1 MATLSVSG
9 FTGHLLALNGSYTQ
23 QADNHGKPTYKK
35 HAEKDGTTQCCVYYW
50 DERDGEALSGWWM
63 APEVGG
69 EQVWSHCVSR
79 NPTPPTRGWKVPWH
93 TQTPD
98 NRVVLELKPAGAM
111 GGGMQQGGYGQQ
123 KRGFEPPQHQQHQ
136 QHQEQNK
143 FARTNQYGQQGD
155 KGHQKGGHVQQ
166 GNAQKGGHVQQGSYG
181 GSQQHGQ
188 QHHQQN
194 QYSKPEMGGKGGG
207 YGQHQQQQT
216 QAQQRYGQGGYGQ
229 YNQQQQNQQQAQHE
243 VRQKQQKEHKLNQL
257 NTQITTA
264 ETAMAK
270 LTGKEA
276 EEPNFDKNRAMQGAK
291 NAISGAQ
298 RSIDTHVKSGG
309 LDEASVSTQRQ
320 KLKKLETDLNKFE
333 ESLKKQQQAK
343 LEQIKTSYVSEL
355 TALVVESEKRVEKS
369 KDAAVLFTC
378 EMAEHIKP
386 EETMAAKEK
395 TDAEANPATESI
407 KKCKDL
413 MQQKE
418 KEFRVFP
425 AAEVEPIRAS
435 VKPLQTR
442 LQTAEKELVALK
454 NQAMTAVRKA
464 QQQLAKEKRERE
476 QEEAKKERERV
487 QTWNREL
494 VSFAFQINLVGEEIA
509 RSKSDEKDADT
520 LKALEAKLR
529 GLKNEMKKRSE
540 MKECQPQSKSKAQ
553 QTMSR
558 LDQHL
563 KKIGAIVKELDDKNQ
578 DAVRRAGILVAAA
591 LRKKVADSDLD
602 TVFASVTLNTNKL
615 DKGKFERMVKNLDVV
630 EDAASVAVPMFK
642 EVCKSTGL
650 ELTVLDKD
658 AFSLHVV
665 NAYHSVVKAT
675 SLTAEQC
682 PKSAKISTLEVESV
696 VQVLEGPVEV
706 EGAMRVRL
714 SIENKTGTAEEGWAT
729 LRYNGE
735 DLLAKYSPHYT
746 VLSETVL
753 TNTFALKGFKVVRRI
768 KADEKFRAIGIPVY
782 NKESDM
788 WRINGITDEKEN
800 VWVTIVG
807 NRGTSLLRNNPISVL
822 SAAAQKEAEAEEFSE
837 ERLNDMLSTMAD
849 EAKTKMEKEIK
860 GVAEAVTAIN
870 VKLAALEKQDEEGQE
885 PTNEEVSTT
894 CKEAD
899 EAFKEY
905 ETKYHAVQ
913 RNINLMHQ
921 NLRQVETGPYA
932 EVKKTYGEFG
942 EQLREQDKEVKELMQ
957 KKRTVSQSVRNKEN
971 ERRLAKEKKEQ
982 EDQANA
988 LMEQLPPKQEQ
999 LEALQTRLKATQE
1012 VDQPRLVDSIGE
1024 YQNKIKKVEQ
1034 ELDALKIAFNELIS
1048 WTTEV
1053 TPQVPR
1059 GALIK
1064 PVGEIK
1070 KLKNNATNALRGVE
1084 EGHKRLKNY
1093 QNEFKEKIRVDFA
1106 VTLTKTMEK
1115 KELNAQKLFDMLKK
1129 DADTL
1134 SLEKFDAFA
1143 KKLVKGLEDTEELVR
1158 AALGPIKELTAD
1170 HLDALSR
1177 TNYRCLKR
1185 ALITDIVDIKTCKRL
1200 KTIEKEELVQVV
1212 EKHVICPETGLTR
1225 FKARSDDGMEGY
1237 VTIRGNKNSHYL
1249 TFQQSWYKVV
1259 KETVLTDLFE
1269 MKDFKALRRL
1279 KPGDYVRE
1287 LTMPNVEEKS
1297 QLMRMKAQTLDD
1309 NTIGWVTIKGNH
1321 GSQFLVNTDLPADME
1336 FGKKDAKSEEQTTAT
1351 EAKEEEMEKQV
1362 NEEAPEEAASAEAAS
1377 N

>member
-9 FTGHLLALNGSYTQ
+9 FTGHLLALNGNYTQ

-50 DERDGEALSGWWM
+50 DERDGEALAGWWM

-93 TQTPD
+93 TATPD
-98 NRVVLELKPAGAM
+98 NRVVLELKQAGSM

-123 KRGFEPPQHQQHQ
+123 KRGYEPPQQQHQ
-136 QHQEQNK
+136 QNK
-143 FARTNQYGQQGD
+143 FQRTNQYGQQQSH
-155 KGHQKGGHVQQ
+155 HQQGGHVQQ
-166 GNAQKGGHVQQGSYG
+166 GNYG
-181 GSQQHGQ
+181 GSTQHQ
-188 QHHQQN
+188 SHHQQN
-194 QYSKPEMGGKGGG
+194 QYSKPDMGGKGQGKGG
-207 YGQHQQQQT
+207 YGQQNQT
-216 QAQQRYGQGGYGQ
+216 QAQQRYGEGGYGQ
-229 YNQQQQNQQQAQHE
+229 YQQQHQSQQQSQHE
-243 VRQKQQKEHKLNQL
+243 ARQKQQKEHKLNQI

-291 NAISGAQ
+291 NSISGAQ
-298 RSIDTHVKSGG
+298 RSIDTHVKAGG
-309 LDEASVSTQRQ
+309 LDEASVSMPRQ
-320 KLKKLETDLNKFE
+320 KLKKLETELNKFE
-333 ESLKKQQQAK
+333 ESLKQQQKAK
-343 LEQIKTSYVSEL
+343 LEQIKTSYVNEL
-355 TALVVESEKRVEKS
+355 TALVTESEKRVEKS

-425 AAEVEPIRAS
+425 AAEVQPIRDS

-476 QEEAKKERERV
+476 QEEARKERERV

-509 RSKSDEKDADT
+509 RSNSTDKDADT
-520 LKALEAKLR
+520 LKALESKLR
-529 GLKNEMKKRSE
+529 GLKNEMKRRSE
-540 MKECQPQSKSKAQ
+540 MKECHPQSKQKAQ
-553 QTMSR
+553 QTMGR

-563 KKIGAIVKELDDKNQ
+563 KKISNIVKELDNKNQ
-578 DAVRRAGILVAAA
+578 DAVRRAGILVASA
-591 LRKKVADSDLD
+591 LRKKIAESDLD
-602 TVFASVTLNTNKL
+602 TLFASVTLNTNKL
-615 DKGKFERMVKNLDVV
+615 DKGKFERMIKNLEIEDV
-630 EDAASVAVPMFK
+630 ASVSVPLFK
-642 EVCKSTGL
+642 DICKSTGL
-650 ELTVLDKD
+650 DLTVLDKD

-675 SLTAEQC
+675 SLTTEQC
-682 PKSAKISTLEVESV
+682 PKSTRISTLEEDSV

-706 EGAMRVRL
+706 EGAMRVKL
-714 SIENKTGTAEEGWAT
+714 SIERKAGAAEEGWAT
-729 LRYNGE
+729 MRYNGE
-735 DLLAKYSPHYT
+735 DLISKYSPHYT

-788 WRINGITDEKEN
+788 WRINGMTDEKEN

-807 NRGTSLLRNNPISVL
+807 NRGTSLLKNNPIS
-822 SAAAQKEAEAEEFSE
+822 SASAQKEAEAEEFSE
-837 ERLNDMLSTMAD
+837 AKLNDMLSTMAD
-849 EAKTKMEKEIK
+849 EAKAKVEKEK
-860 GVAEAVTAIN
+860 DGVTETVGGIN
-870 VKLAALEKQDEEGQE
+870 VKLLALQKHDEEGME
-885 PTNEEVSTT
+885 PTHEEVNLA

-899 EAFKEY
+899 DAFKEY
-905 ETKYHAVQ
+905 ENKHHAVL
-913 RNINLMHQ
+913 RSINLMQQ
-921 NLRQVETGPYA
+921 NLRTVETGPYV
-932 EVKKTYGEFG
+932 EVKKTFAEFS

-957 KKRTVSQSVRNKEN
+957 KKRIVSQSVRNKEN

-982 EDQANA
+982 EDKANA
-988 LMEQLPPKQEQ
+988 LMEQIPPKQEQ
-999 LEALQTRLKATQE
+999 YDALQTRLKATQE
-1012 VDQPRLVDSIGE
+1012 VAQPRLVDSIGE
-1024 YQNKIKKVEQ
+1024 YQNKIKQIEQ
-1034 ELDALKIAFNELIS
+1034 ELDLLKGEFNELIN
-1048 WTTEV
+1048 WMTEV

-1070 KLKNNATNALRGVE
+1070 KLKNSAQTSLRGVDD
-1084 EGHKRLKNY
+1084 GHRRLSHYKD
-1093 QNEFKEKIRVDFA
+1093 QFKEKVRVDFA
-1106 VTLTKTMEK
+1106 IALAKMMETKGLTPQT
-1115 KELNAQKLFDMLKK
+1115 LFDTLKGK
-1129 DADTL
+1129 RETL
-1134 SLEKFDAFA
+1134 SLEKFDAVA
-1143 KKLVKGLEDTEELVR
+1143 KKLVKGLDNSEELVR

-1185 ALITDIVDIKTCKRL
+1185 ALMTDIIDIKTCKRL
-1200 KTIEKEELVQVV
+1200 KTIEKEELVQVT
-1212 EKHVICPETGLTR
+1212 EKHVECPQTGLTR

-1297 QLMRMKAQTLDD
+1297 QLVRMKAQTLDD

-1336 FGKKDAKSEEQTTAT
+1336 FGKKETKEEPVTAT
-1351 EAKEEEMEKQV
+1351 ETKEVKEETAPDAPM
-1362 NEEAPEEAASAEAAS
+1362 EEATEVAA